1 MFAPVCVVV
10 CTCAWLQ
17 WALLVRAGMPDIR
30 ASLDSVSKRLKV
42 DKEDLFVKFHLGSN
56 FDFSQIYAGEPVWG
70 TDQTLLPRDLALLLV
85 LMQQCH
91 PMTGRIN
98 CSVSELARR
107 CEKPLSHI
115 SVSMSR
121 LKKARL
127 VVNTRCKETGGLY
140 MLLNPALVS
149 VGSEKGGKRQK
160 LYANFYA
167 VLDNELSPVAQEA
180 IAA

>member
-1 MFAPVCVVV
+1 M
-10 CTCAWLQ
+10 
-17 WALLVRAGMPDIR
+17 
-30 ASLDSVSKRLKV
+30 
-42 DKEDLFVKFHLGSN
+42 KFHLGSN

-70 TDQTLLPRDLALLLV
+70 TDQTAAAQGSCTVAGVDAAVSSDDRTNQLLCVGVGSAVR
-85 LMQQCH
+85 
-91 PMTGRIN
+91 
-98 CSVSELARR
+98 
-107 CEKPLSHI
+107 EKPLSHI

-167 VLDNELSPVAQEA
+167 VLDNECRLLRRRRLRHD
-180 IAA
+180 